1 MASVG
6 PSLSFMVNGLLTL
19 NFKKFKRSKNNRT
32 CILCSKCKVH
42 FRILFFWG
50 AKMFSYLFDKKIRKR
65 RKRRERRGGKKRKT
79 KQGEREKE
87 KNRFIPI
94 FTNQTYPSRLVCR
107 FSTFHWLSLV
117 ITYTTLNFKSG
128 QFCSLS
134 FNAHT
139 CFWQNAKRLSR
150 LKTGIFHTQ
159 QSGGL

>member
-1 MASVG
+1 
-6 PSLSFMVNGLLTL
+6 MVNGLLTL
-19 NFKKFKRSKNNRT
+19 NFKKVKRSKNNRK
-32 CILCSKCKVH
+32 CILCTKCKVQGA
-42 FRILFFWG
+42 FQDLIFLWAKLFYHYF
-50 AKMFSYLFDKKIRKR
+50 FDKKNALEKR

-79 KQGEREKE
+79 NKKRERKR
-87 KNRFIPI
+87 KTGLFQFSKSNLSKSTSLHI
-94 FTNQTYPSRLVCR
+94 FN
-107 FSTFHWLSLV
+107 SLV

-139 CFWQNAKRLSR
+139 CFGQNAKRLSR

>member
-1 MASVG
+1 MH
-6 PSLSFMVNGLLTL
+6 SLLHVQGAFQD
-19 NFKKFKRSKNNRT
+19 
-32 CILCSKCKVH
+32 I
-42 FRILFFWG
+42 FFG
-50 AKMFSYLFDKKIRKR
+50 AKMLSYLFHKKIRKR

-139 CFWQNAKRLSR
+139 CFGQNAKRLSR